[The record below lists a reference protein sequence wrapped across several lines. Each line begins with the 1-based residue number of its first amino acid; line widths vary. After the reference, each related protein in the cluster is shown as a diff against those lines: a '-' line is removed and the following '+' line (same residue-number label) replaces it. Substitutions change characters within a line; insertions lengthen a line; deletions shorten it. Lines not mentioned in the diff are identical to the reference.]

1 MIAGKKGMASVIDA
15 FMFITVIALIAA
27 GMFAYSSLTAEEG
40 AEAKALHDTFFSIE
54 LRTND
59 LFEETDTQSV
69 RMCDLVAAHMA
80 SGKGDVKEYVESV
93 LGSIIPPIYGYEFK
107 FEYEGHVLTIG
118 DGGNVLRSHYSS
130 DIVILGGKVMH
141 TSLSLY

>member
-1 MIAGKKGMASVIDA
+1 LNPGKKGVASVIDA
-15 FMFITVIALIAA
+15 FMFITVITLIAA
-27 GMFAYSSLTAEEG
+27 GMFAYSSLTSEEG
-40 AEAKALHDTFFSIE
+40 AEAKALHDTFFDIE

-80 SGKGDVKEYVESV
+80 SGKGDVKEYAEGV
-93 LGSIIPPIYGYEFK
+93 LSSIIPPIYGYEFI
-107 FEYEGHVLTIG
+107 FEYEGRVMIIG
-118 DGGNVLRSHYSS
+118 DGGCTLRSQYSS
-130 DIVILGGKVMH
+130 EIVILGGKMMR